1 MQNNKEHYLIIAGVN
16 KAGTTSL
23 FSYLN
28 QHPDLCGSSIKETCF
43 FLPIRY
49 NEPIEPLEKYKQLFS
64 QCKNPKYFMESTP
77 GYFYG
82 GQALIDAIKTNLG
95 NNVKIVL
102 VFRDPVQRL
111 ISFFKFQKSRLN
123 IEEKETL
130 ENYVKYCHSLD
141 KQKVH
146 LQDHNHYYG
155 IEGGKYSD
163 YIDPWLNSFKGNI
176 KILFFEH
183 IKENPKEVLQELSN
197 WLDIDATA
205 FDQIK
210 VEVENKT
217 RYVGNRFIHKAALIV
232 NDSFEKFFR
241 ANPNI
246 KKKLRN
252 IYFYFNEKAAVED
265 TNEQLLAELS
275 EFYKPFNQSLKNK
288 LLANGVTKFPKWLN
302 EE

>member
-1 MQNNKEHYLIIAGVN
+1 MPTDQSAYLIIAGVN

-43 FLPIRY
+43 FLPVRY
-49 NEPIEPLEKYKQLFS
+49 NEPLESIEKYKQLFTH
-64 QCKNPKYFMESTP
+64 CKNPSYFMESTP

-82 GQALIDAIKTNLG
+82 GQALIDAIKNNLG

-130 ENYVKYCHSLD
+130 EDYVKYCHSLD
-141 KQKVH
+141 EQKVK
-146 LQDHNHYYG
+146 LQDQNHYYG

-163 YIDPWLNSFKGNI
+163 YIEPWLSSFKGNI

-183 IKENPKEVLQELSN
+183 IKDNPQEVLKELSN
-197 WLDIDATA
+197 WLGVDATP
-205 FDQIK
+205 FNQIK
-210 VEVENKT
+210 IEVENKT
-217 RYVGNRFIHKAALIV
+217 RYFGNRFMHKTALLV

-241 ANPNI
+241 ANPNT

-252 IYFYFNEKAAVED
+252 LYFSFNEKAAAEQI
-265 TNEQLLAELS
+265 NEQLLTELS
-275 EFYKPFNQSLKNK
+275 EFYKPFNRTLKKSLLDNGI
-288 LLANGVTKFPKWLN
+288 ANFPTWLG
-302 EE
+302 